1 MYNQLIIGSI
11 FVISGISIYFYIM
24 NTEIEKPE
32 SYWIGYFC
40 GIGFVIFGLILIILQ
55 IFNFSIYKW
64 VFFFMSNNK

>member
-1 MYNQLIIGSI
+1 MYNQLILGSV
-11 FVISGISIYFYIM
+11 FVIIGISIYFYIM

-40 GIGFVIFGLILIILQ
+40 GIGFVIFGLFLIILQ